1 MIEYRHNFPLD
12 PKDVARV
19 FDSSGITRPTNDLAR
34 IARMFASSNLVV
46 SAWSKGELIGVC
58 RALTDHSYC
67 CYLSDLA
74 VAAPFQKHGVGKAL
88 IQRVKDTIGA
98 EVSLILVSNANAV
111 SYYPKVGFSP
121 AERTYII
128 KRVR

>member
-1 MIEYRHNFPLD
+1 M
-12 PKDVARV
+12 
-19 FDSSGITRPTNDLAR
+19 
-34 IARMFASSNLVV
+34 
-46 SAWSKGELIGVC
+46 LI
-58 RALTDHSYC
+58 RTLTDHSYC

-88 IQRVKDTIGA
+88 IQRVKDFIGA

-121 AERTYII
+121 AESAYII
-128 KRVR
+128 KRVW